1 MSLERDLERFFDGD
15 FFLVPPGDLDR
26 LFFDFLDFGDLDLL
40 LRRFFPSSPSVFSFS
55 FLSLFGAWGIVK
67 RWKILKLRVMFVVVY
82 IVNIKQAHTTRAQAV
97 TNTQAHTHTNTI
109 TEKTNR

>member
-1 MSLERDLERFFDGD
+1 M
-15 FFLVPPGDLDR
+15 
-26 LFFDFLDFGDLDLL
+26 
-40 LRRFFPSSPSVFSFS
+40 
-55 FLSLFGAWGIVK
+55 K